1 MKHPYYGWIL
11 VIISACVLMT
21 ASFGMFAFGVFVIP
35 LATDFGWGRGAI
47 SGAISVSTL
56 MIGPISIIAGR
67 LNDRHGPRI
76 LVTVSGLFTGI
87 GFLLLSR
94 INSLWQWY
102 LVNMLVRGFGGSF
115 YPPVMTTIPRWF
127 TKKRGIATG
136 IATAGFGLG
145 GVISPIIAQW
155 IISAYDWR
163 QSFVFLGLVT
173 IVTVIPL
180 AQFLRHSPQRVG
192 LKPYGEDVAAENY
205 ERLASIG
212 RSYSF
217 KEAIKAKRFWLYGLI
232 LMCYYTTLQ
241 AVLVHVTPLTIDAGI
256 PVMTAASMISVI
268 AGTSII
274 GRLSMGFI
282 AEKVGTL
289 LSLLLSLVMAVL
301 ALTWL
306 LFSETSWTF
315 YIFAVIFGLSYGS
328 VVTLETL
335 ITAELFGLSSLSIIY
350 GGIVFFT
357 AVGIALGAPL
367 AGIIFDVTGS
377 YDISLL
383 TCISIVTL
391 ASILSL
397 ILLRFRIN

>member
-1 MKHPYYGWIL
+1 MPIPF
-11 VIISACVLMT
+11 ST
-21 ASFGMFAFGVFVIP
+21 TFG
-35 LATDFGWGRGAI
+35 T
-47 SGAISVSTL
+47 
-56 MIGPISIIAGR
+56 
-67 LNDRHGPRI
+67 
-76 LVTVSGLFTGI
+76 
-87 GFLLLSR
+87 
-94 INSLWQWY
+94 
-102 LVNMLVRGFGGSF
+102 
-115 YPPVMTTIPRWF
+115 
-127 TKKRGIATG
+127 
-136 IATAGFGLG
+136 
-145 GVISPIIAQW
+145 
-155 IISAYDWR
+155 
-163 QSFVFLGLVT
+163 
-173 IVTVIPL
+173 
-180 AQFLRHSPQRVG
+180 
-192 LKPYGEDVAAENY
+192 
-205 ERLASIG
+205 
-212 RSYSF
+212 
-217 KEAIKAKRFWLYGLI
+217 
-232 LMCYYTTLQ
+232 
-241 AVLVHVTPLTIDAGI
+241 
-256 PVMTAASMISVI
+256 
-268 AGTSII
+268 
-274 GRLSMGFI
+274 
-282 AEKVGTL
+282 